1 MYSDHQ
7 VWEVFGHYFIRYVFY
22 LNLFVSPEIQ
32 MTLILDF
39 LILYHRQLRLWVFFV
54 CMCSIFF
61 FSLFFKLYI
70 YIEFTDISLFHLHS
84 AIEPISTFL
93 IIIFQF

>member
-1 MYSDHQ
+1 MYNGHQ
-7 VWEVFGHYFIRYVFY
+7 VWEVFGHYFIKYVFY

-39 LILYHRQLRLWVFFV
+39 LILHHRQLRLWFFCV
-54 CMCSIFF
+54 MCSNFF

-84 AIEPISTFL
+84 AIEPISGFL
-93 IIIFQF
+93 IIIFLF